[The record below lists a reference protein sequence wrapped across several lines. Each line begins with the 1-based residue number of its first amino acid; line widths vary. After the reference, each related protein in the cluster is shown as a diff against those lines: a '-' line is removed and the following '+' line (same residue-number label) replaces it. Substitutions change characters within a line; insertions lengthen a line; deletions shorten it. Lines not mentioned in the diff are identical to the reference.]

1 MSNFECSVKD
11 LMSHTEP
18 NNENTVTSENFSPLF
33 GNVELNETKD
43 VDSSPPLEKKPDV
56 NLSMY
61 QRLYTDKNIKTLLFI
76 TLVYL
81 VLNSEQMYTFL
92 SNNAPFLLIE
102 GSPGFLGK
110 AAIGLILGMVVILFT
125 SFFSF

>member
-1 MSNFECSVKD
+1 MSDFECSVKD
-11 LMSHTEP
+11 LMSLSEP
-18 NNENTVTSENFSPLF
+18 IDENTVTSEDFNPLI
-33 GNVELNETKD
+33 GNVELNKTKD
-43 VDSSPPLEKKPDV
+43 VDSPPSIENPPDI

-92 SNNAPFLLIE
+92 SNTAPLLLIE

-110 AAIGLILGMVVILFT
+110 AAIGLILGMVIILFT